1 MFNTIME
8 NKKLNEQLNKMKSL
22 MTEQEVQED
31 MLDDIKDYLYGKVQ
45 GVSSK
50 LGNAFDSLLDS
61 GDSSEVSSSFTVPD
75 EKPEELS
82 QEEKLKVFSKVKSD
96 DDFYKAILFGIG
108 APTSKN
114 NIDFLQ
120 LWRIGEMGT
129 DGPNKKKITAT
140 NNPFNTTYNYSMDP
154 EIENYNS
161 VGVKHYSKPE
171 YGIDATIKTL
181 KNGYYNCI
189 VQSLRDSKSFNE
201 IAGCRTRDGKKG
213 ELDVWG
219 TGSKNMMS
227 VIEKFKGR
235 EDTARKIDQEIPK
248 MS

>member
-45 GVSSK
+45 GVKTK
-50 LGNAFDSLLDS
+50 LSGAFDDLLDT
-61 GDSSEVSSSFTVPD
+61 GDSSEVSSSFVAPD

-82 QEEKLKVFSKVKSD
+82 QEEKL
-96 DDFYKAILFGIG
+96 FGIG
-108 APTSKN
+108 APTSKH
-114 NIDFLQ
+114 NIDFLK
-120 LWRIGEMGT
+120 LWRIAEMGT
-129 DGPNKKKITAT
+129 EGVNKKKVTAT
-140 NNPFNTTYNYSMDP
+140 NNPLNTTFNYSLDRESKNFNT
-154 EIENYNS
+154 

-171 YGIDATIKTL
+171 YGVDATIKTL

-189 VQSLRDSKSFNE
+189 VQSLRDGKSFNE

-213 ELDVWG
+213 ELDIWG
-219 TGSKNMMS
+219 TTSKGMLS
-227 VIEKFKGR
+227 AIEKFKGR
-235 EDTARKIDQEIPK
+235 EDIARKIDQELPK
-248 MS
+248 GI

>member
-22 MTEQEVQED
+22 MIEQEVQED

-61 GDSSEVSSSFTVPD
+61 GDSSEVSSSFIVPD
-75 EKPEELS
+75 KKPEELS

-154 EIENYNS
+154 DIKNYNS

-171 YGIDATIKTL
+171 YGVDATIKTL

-189 VQSLRDSKSFNE
+189 VDGLREGKSFNE

>member
-22 MTEQEVQED
+22 MIEQEVQED

-154 EIENYNS
+154 DIKNYNS

-171 YGIDATIKTL
+171 YGVDATIKTL

-189 VQSLRDSKSFNE
+189 VQSLREGKSFNE

-219 TGSKNMMS
+219 TTSKGMMS
-227 VIEKFKGR
+227 VIERFKGR
-235 EDTARKIDQEIPK
+235 EDTARKIDQQIPE
-248 MS
+248 

>member
-1 MFNTIME
+1 MFNSIME

-45 GVSSK
+45 GVKTK
-50 LGNAFDSLLDS
+50 LSGAFDNLLDT
-61 GDSSEVSSSFTVPD
+61 GDSSDVASSFTVPD

-82 QEEKLKVFSKVKSD
+82 QEEKLELFSTVKSD

-108 APTSKN
+108 APTSKH
-114 NIDFLQ
+114 NIDFLK
-120 LWRIGEMGT
+120 LWRIAEMGT
-129 DGPNKKKITAT
+129 EGMNKKKVTAT
-140 NNPFNTTYNYSMDP
+140 NNPFNTTFNYPLDRESK
-154 EIENYNS
+154 NYNS

-171 YGIDATIKTL
+171 YGVDATIKTL

-189 VQSLRDSKSFNE
+189 VQSLRDGKSFNE

-213 ELDVWG
+213 
-219 TGSKNMMS
+219 
-227 VIEKFKGR
+227 
-235 EDTARKIDQEIPK
+235 
-248 MS
+248 

>member
-45 GVSSK
+45 GVKTK
-50 LGNAFDSLLDS
+50 LSGAFDDLLDT
-61 GDSSEVSSSFTVPD
+61 GDSSEVSSSFVVPD

-108 APTSKN
+108 APTSKH
-114 NIDFLQ
+114 NIDFLK
-120 LWRIGEMGT
+120 LWRIAEMGT
-129 DGPNKKKITAT
+129 EGINKKKVTAT
-140 NNPFNTTYNYSMDP
+140 NNPLNTTFNYSLDRESKNFNT
-154 EIENYNS
+154 

-171 YGIDATIKTL
+171 YGVDATIKTL

-189 VQSLRDSKSFNE
+189 VDGLREGKSFNE

>member
-22 MTEQEVQED
+22 MIEQEVQED

-50 LGNAFDSLLDS
+50 LGKAFDSLLDT

-75 EKPEELS
+75 EKPEDLS
-82 QEEKLKVFSKVKSD
+82 QEEKLKLFSTVKND

-108 APTSKN
+108 ASTSKH
-114 NIDFLQ
+114 NIDFLK
-120 LWRIGEMGT
+120 LWRIAEMGT
-129 DGPNKKKITAT
+129 EGMNKKKVTAT
-140 NNPFNTTYNYSMDP
+140 NNPLNTTFNYSLDR
-154 EIENYNS
+154 ESKNYNS

-171 YGIDATIKTL
+171 YGVDATIKTL

-189 VQSLRDSKSFNE
+189 VQSLRDGKSFNE

-219 TGSKNMMS
+219 TTSKGMMS
-227 VIEKFKGR
+227 VIERFKGR
-235 EDTARKIDQEIPK
+235 EDTARKIDQQIPE
-248 MS
+248 

>member
-1 MFNTIME
+1 MYNTIME
-8 NKKLNEQLNKMKSL
+8 NKKLNEQLYKMKSL

-45 GVSSK
+45 GVKTK
-50 LGNAFDSLLDS
+50 LGTAFDNLLDT

-82 QEEKLKVFSKVKSD
+82 QEEKLELFSKVKND

-108 APTSKN
+108 APTSKH
-114 NIDFLQ
+114 NIDFLK
-120 LWRIGEMGT
+120 LWRIAEMGT
-129 DGPNKKKITAT
+129 EGINKKKITAT
-140 NNPFNTTYNYSMDP
+140 NNPLNTTFSYPMDHESKNFNT
-154 EIENYNS
+154 

-171 YGIDATIKTL
+171 YGVDATIKTL

-189 VQSLRDSKSFNE
+189 VDGLREGKSFKE

-219 TGSKNMMS
+219 TTSKGMLS
-227 VIEKFKGR
+227 VIEKYHGR
-235 EDTARKIDQEIPK
+235 EDMARKIDHEIPK
-248 MS
+248 

>member
-45 GVSSK
+45 GVKTK
-50 LGNAFDSLLDS
+50 LSGAFDDLLDT
-61 GDSSEVSSSFTVPD
+61 GDSSEVSSSFVTPD

-120 LWRIGEMGT
+120 LWRIAEMGT
-129 DGPNKKKITAT
+129 EGINKKKVTAT
-140 NNPFNTTYNYSMDP
+140 NNPLNTTFNYSLDRESKNFNT
-154 EIENYNS
+154 

-171 YGIDATIKTL
+171 YGVDATIKTL

-189 VQSLRDSKSFNE
+189 VDGLREGKSFNE

>member
-45 GVSSK
+45 GVKTK
-50 LGNAFDSLLDS
+50 LSGAFDDLLDT
-61 GDSSEVSSSFTVPD
+61 GDSTEVSSSFVVPD

-120 LWRIGEMGT
+120 LWRIAEMGT
-129 DGPNKKKITAT
+129 EGINKKKVTAT
-140 NNPFNTTYNYSMDP
+140 NNPLNTTFNYSLDRESKNFNT
-154 EIENYNS
+154 

-171 YGIDATIKTL
+171 YGVDATIKTL

-189 VQSLRDSKSFNE
+189 VDGLREGKSFNE

-213 ELDVWG
+213 ELGNRFKKYDV
-219 TGSKNMMS
+219 S
-227 VIEKFKGR
+227 
-235 EDTARKIDQEIPK
+235 D
-248 MS
+248 

>member
-45 GVSSK
+45 GVKTK
-50 LGNAFDSLLDS
+50 LSGAFDDLLDT
-61 GDSSEVSSSFTVPD
+61 GDSSEVSSSFVTPD

-82 QEEKLKVFSKVKSD
+82 QEEKLKLYSTVKND

-108 APTSKN
+108 APTSKH
-114 NIDFLQ
+114 NIDFLK
-120 LWRIGEMGT
+120 LWRIAEMGT
-129 DGPNKKKITAT
+129 EGMNKKKITAT
-140 NNPFNTTYNYSMDP
+140 NNPLNTTFNYPLDRESKNFNT
-154 EIENYNS
+154 

-171 YGIDATIKTL
+171 YGVDATIKTL

-189 VQSLRDSKSFNE
+189 VQSLRD
-201 IAGCRTRDGKKG
+201 GKKG

-219 TGSKNMMS
+219 TTSKGMMS
-227 VIEKFKGR
+227 VIERFKGR
-235 EDTARKIDQEIPK
+235 EDTARKIDQQIPE
-248 MS
+248 